1 MTDWDQ
7 MTEYIHNAMQ
17 AVDKAHEASN
27 GLREKPTP
35 DAFDEF
41 RMKMAELTDHLTKL
55 QSVLN
60 NEEAFAVD
68 ELVDWISKAYTGKP
82 SDYRRTPRMQMKSFV
97 AQDDILRNLRLK

>member
-7 MTEYIHNAMQ
+7 MIEYIHNAMQ
-17 AVDKAHEASN
+17 AVDEAHEASH

-35 DAFDEF
+35 DAFEEF

-55 QSVLN
+55 QTVLD
-60 NEEAFAVD
+60 NEEAFAMD

-82 SDYRRTPRMQMKSFV
+82 SEYRRTPRMQIK
-97 AQDDILRNLRLK
+97 